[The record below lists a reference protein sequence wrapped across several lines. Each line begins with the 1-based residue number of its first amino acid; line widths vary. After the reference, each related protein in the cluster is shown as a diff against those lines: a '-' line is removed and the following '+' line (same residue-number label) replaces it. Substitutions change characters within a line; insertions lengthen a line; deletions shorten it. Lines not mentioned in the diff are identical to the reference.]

1 MQTKKFKPL
10 ARSQFILF
18 WIRKPMDRRRLNE
31 QQEQK
36 MFVFSTI
43 LKYGIFFSWPN
54 VMFAA
59 HKYANTP
66 LFEHIYTYVV
76 VGARFSGAG
85 IFHVQCACLNN
96 KMCCIIHAYQD
107 QRAQFLIFVVIISKY
122 LISLCMFG
130 TCVHVHF
137 GIFLFRRIFMALQI
151 FV

>member
-31 QQEQK
+31 QEEQK
-36 MFVFSTI
+36 NVCVFYNTEIWHIFQLAKCYVCCTQIRKHTI
-43 LKYGIFFSWPN
+43 IR
-54 VMFAA
+54 
-59 HKYANTP
+59 
-66 LFEHIYTYVV
+66 IYVYVV

-107 QRAQFLIFVVIISKY
+107 QRAQFLIFVAIISKY